1 MAVRFYNLI
10 LAAHDT
16 GADIWAK
23 LIPLIVV
30 AVFALLGK
38 LGKKAGEKK
47 TPPSQQQRPVPRE
60 VPAETR
66 LEIPTPRP
74 PRQMPGT
81 PTDEAINA
89 RARYDEVVA
98 KARKRFELT
107 IEQIDK
113 YDEQMRTKPMTDAMR
128 QHTYERIREAKKAAQ
143 VEFEQTRKA
152 AQQKLR
158 DTFEQTRAQRQARQ
172 EKRAHVSQVPRR
184 ETPSSQAPAPV
195 QTPYATASTPPQ
207 ATATVEAK
215 AAAKP
220 ALATAQSTASAA
232 QVHEESHQG
241 FELEHADLMRAVI
254 YSEILGKPL
263 ALRQGG
269 YAGI

>member
-1 MAVRFYNLI
+1 
-10 LAAHDT
+10 
-16 GADIWAK
+16 
-23 LIPLIVV
+23 
-30 AVFALLGK
+30 
-38 LGKKAGEKK
+38 
-47 TPPSQQQRPVPRE
+47 VPRE
-60 VPAETR
+60 VAAETR
-66 LEIPTPRP
+66 VEIPTPRP

-81 PTDEAINA
+81 PTDDAINA
-89 RARYDEVVA
+89 RARYDEIVA

-113 YDEQMRTKPMTDAMR
+113 YDDQMRTKPMTDAMR

-152 AQQKLR
+152 AQEKLR
-158 DTFEQTRAQRQARQ
+158 DTFEQSRAQRQARQ

-184 ETPSSQAPAPV
+184 ETSSSQAPAPPARV
-195 QTPYATASTPPQ
+195 QTPYATAP
-207 ATATVEAK
+207 VEAK

-220 ALATAQSTASAA
+220 AVATAQSTASAA
-232 QVHEESHQG
+232 QVHEESHPG